1 MESLLP
7 KIDDVLEV
15 YSSFIE
21 REDVDSANRFLA
33 SLCSTIA
40 FAVASGKLDEEKARS
55 YLEELR
61 EKVVEGPGMLNPY
74 VFGLLGDL
82 IEDPKDINRI
92 KERLIQIWS
101 MDELGLED

>member
-1 MESLLP
+1 MLP
-7 KIDDVLEV
+7 EIEEVLDV

-33 SLCSTIA
+33 SLCATIA
-40 FAVASGKLDEEKARS
+40 FAVASGKLDEEKARN

-61 EKVVEGPGMLNPY
+61 ERIVEGPGMLNPY

-82 IEDPKDINRI
+82 IEDPKDIERI
-92 KERLIQIWS
+92 KERLIHIWS